1 MWRPKPDPI
10 AEGAAKTSSLR
21 RRYLEFAFA
30 FVCVFAGLALPS
42 PGIGPLFVRMHTAL
56 GNMIVAG
63 PAGRADVTLRF
74 EAGAQQ
80 LAEHPWQTTLI
91 VAPAGPAQPL
101 LMPIDLRSLMFLP
114 TVAFI
119 ALVLA
124 APLGSW
130 RRNARLLLLG
140 LPLLELLLIML
151 MALPLLS
158 FLGGT
163 GPVRAFTLSTP
174 VHAVLQVLYRAL
186 VAPPGM
192 AYALPLLVWWCL
204 LGRTRPRLE
213 PASAA
218 ANTAA

>member
-1 MWRPKPDPI
+1 MSQPKPETK
-10 AEGAAKTSSLR
+10 ASSTR

-42 PGIGPLFVRMHTAL
+42 PGLGPRYVRLHTAL
-56 GNMIVAG
+56 GNAVV
-63 PAGRADVTLRF
+63 ADVERPSGVVLRF
-74 EAGAQQ
+74 EAEPSPAP
-80 LAEHPWQTTLI
+80 HPWQTTL
-91 VAPAGPAQPL
+91 VVSPPGAAQPL
-101 LMPIDLRSLMFLP
+101 LMPIELRSLMFLP

-130 RRNARLLLLG
+130 RKNLRLLLLG
-140 LPLLELLLIML
+140 LPLLELLLL
-151 MALPLLS
+151 VLNSLPLLS

-163 GPVRAFTLSTP
+163 GPVQAFSLSLP
-174 VHAVLQVLYRAL
+174 LHALLQILYRAL

-192 AYALPLLVWWCL
+192 AYAIPLLLWWCL
-204 LGRTRPRLE
+204 LV
-213 PASAA
+213 ASRRRVTETVTP